1 MINLI
6 KMNFYRM
13 IRSRFVY
20 VMLLITFGI
29 FLLIT
34 SLETDPAEQELE
46 QQILEEQ
53 GIEPSEADE
62 GVGIVIGGN
71 MSVGGSAEENSSLE
85 EIYAGMIGSG
95 FILLMTG
102 VFVTVYSDEE
112 RKSGFL
118 KNLTVGIKGK
128 KYIFASKIPI
138 VLLFCTAQMLVVLA
152 AVRIGC
158 NRMGEYAIGDA
169 GNLIHYMVTEI
180 LLHTAYGV
188 FIMACYE
195 TCRSIVLNILIAVF
209 GSLNLFG
216 FIVSMLE
223 TKLGVLRGLA
233 QIWDGRLE
241 LVQYFLVTRARDM
254 SVNYPAFLFVPSLV
268 VAVAGLLV
276 YGILG
281 MVIYSRRD
289 TI

>member
-13 IRSRFVY
+13 LRSKFVY
-20 VMLLITFGI
+20 ILLLITFGI
-29 FLLIT
+29 TLLIT
-34 SLETDPAEQELE
+34 SLETDPAEQELN
-46 QQILEEQ
+46 QQIMEEQ
-53 GIEPSEADE
+53 GIGPNEADE
-62 GVGIVIGGN
+62 SVGIVIGGN
-71 MSVGGSAEENSSLE
+71 ISVGGSAEENSSLE

-102 VFVTVYSDEE
+102 IFVAVYSDEE

-118 KNLTVGIKGK
+118 KNLTVGVKGK

-158 NRMGEYAIGDA
+158 NRMGEYAIGDV
-169 GNLIHYMVTEI
+169 GNLIRYMVTEI
-180 LLHTAYGV
+180 LLHTAYGL

-195 TCRSIVLNILIAVF
+195 MCRSIVLDILIAVF

-223 TKLGVLRGLA
+223 TQIGVLRSLT
-233 QIWDGRLE
+233 QIWGGRLE
-241 LVQYFLVTRARDM
+241 LVQYFLVTRARDVAV
-254 SVNYPAFLFVPSLV
+254 SCQSYPFVPSIV
-268 VAVAGLLV
+268 IAIAGLIL

-281 MVIYSRRD
+281 MIIYSKRD
-289 TI
+289 TL